1 MGMDIK
7 SIWMSVGVCM
17 PWFFFVCIWPWH
29 EGAGRFGQWGASWC
43 QLASGHMV
51 QSHQIAITGQ
61 FWLYT
66 DVLTLSLLSPSIPLF
81 SIINPASLSASL
93 CLDVDFC
100 SGNTLELIHHS
111 FLNYLTNYCQ
121 CNTQLIPNSYTQSL
135 GLRGSVCTICRWFTV
150 LISHKPKSIYFQMS
164 MFFSAWTSLISILLQ
179 LATDA
184 SLQSA
189 NPNRTWWAMHI
200 ALVLHDPPSAVMGN
214 FSQSPFLT
222 PSKRTHIHPVLP
234 DIRNKGVAGGTA
246 NGASFV
252 TAN

>member
-1 MGMDIK
+1 MKSLNYVRSLCDIVLCSTICVKFRCSLIFVYFVYLVIFFRKGWMMGMDIK
-7 SIWMSVGVCM
+7 SIWMCVDVCM

-111 FLNYLTNYCQ
+111 F
-121 CNTQLIPNSYTQSL
+121 
-135 GLRGSVCTICRWFTV
+135 
-150 LISHKPKSIYFQMS
+150 
-164 MFFSAWTSLISILLQ
+164 
-179 LATDA
+179 
-184 SLQSA
+184 
-189 NPNRTWWAMHI
+189 
-200 ALVLHDPPSAVMGN
+200 
-214 FSQSPFLT
+214 
-222 PSKRTHIHPVLP
+222 
-234 DIRNKGVAGGTA
+234 
-246 NGASFV
+246 
-252 TAN
+252 